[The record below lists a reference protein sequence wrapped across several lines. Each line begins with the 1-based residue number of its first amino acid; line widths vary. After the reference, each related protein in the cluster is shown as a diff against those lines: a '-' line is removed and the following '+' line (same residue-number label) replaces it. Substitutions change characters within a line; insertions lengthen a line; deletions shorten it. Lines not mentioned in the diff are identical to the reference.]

1 MAIETNLE
9 SIKQNG
15 GDRFI
20 RRDQALIR
28 EALEETEFQYDGII
42 WTTKDQGLDIYSWI
56 NYELDTVLSASVLAP
71 FVEMLICLKADSK
84 NDNRVRTLG
93 DEALVDIAFDLR
105 YAKGTGSVDMYQRML
120 VKNGFIVF
128 NPSVQ
133 IERICH
139 TIKTEMEY
147 RMQE

>member
-1 MAIETNLE
+1 MAIETRLE
-9 SIKQNG
+9 LIQQNG
-15 GDRFI
+15 GEKLI
-20 RRDQALIR
+20 KRDQALIR
-28 EALEETEFQYDGII
+28 EALESTDFTHDGII
-42 WTTKDQGLDIYSWI
+42 WTTKDEGLDIQCWI
-56 NYELDTVLSASVLAP
+56 NYELDTILSPSVLAP
-71 FVEMLICLKADSK
+71 FAEKLIELKADGI
-84 NDNRVRTLG
+84 NDNRVRNLT

-120 VKNGFIVF
+120 SKNGFIVF
-128 NPSVQ
+128 DPSVQ

>member
-9 SIKQNG
+9 SIQDNG
-15 GDRFI
+15 GDKFV
-20 RRDQALIR
+20 RRDKSLIR

-42 WTTKDQGLDIYSWI
+42 WTTKDEGLDIYSWI

-71 FVEMLICLKADSK
+71 FVEMLICLKADSI
-84 NDNRVRTLG
+84 NDNRVRNLG

-105 YAKGTGSVDMYQRML
+105 YAKGTGDSDMYRRML
-120 VKNGFIVF
+120 SKNGFIVYDPF
-128 NPSVQ
+128 VQ

-139 TIKTEMEY
+139 TIKTEMEF

>member
-1 MAIETNLE
+1 MAIETNLQ

-20 RRDQALIR
+20 RRDQSLIR
-28 EALEETEFQYDGII
+28 EALGETEFQYDGII
-42 WTTKDQGLDIYSWI
+42 WTTKDEGLDIYSWI

-71 FVEMLICLKADSK
+71 FVEMLICLKADSI
-84 NDNRVRTLG
+84 NDNRVRNLG
-93 DEALVDIAFDLR
+93 DEALVDIVFDLR
-105 YAKGTGSVDMYQRML
+105 YAKGTADVSMYHRML
-120 VKNGFIVF
+120 AKNGFIVF
-128 NPSVQ
+128 DPSVQ

-139 TIKTEMEY
+139 TIKTEMEF

>member
-1 MAIETNLE
+1 MAIKTNLE

-15 GDRFI
+15 GDKFI

-42 WTTKDQGLDIYSWI
+42 WTTKDEGLDIYSWI

-71 FVEMLICLKADSK
+71 FVEMLICLKADSI
-84 NDNRVRTLG
+84 NDNRVRNLG
-93 DEALVDIAFDLR
+93 DEALVDIVFDLR
-105 YAKGTGSVDMYQRML
+105 YAKGTADVSMYHRML
-120 VKNGFIVF
+120 AKNGFIVF
-128 NPSVQ
+128 DPSVQ

-139 TIKTEMEY
+139 TIKTEMEF

>member
-9 SIKQNG
+9 SIKLNG
-15 GDRFI
+15 GEALVK
-20 RRDQALIR
+20 RDQYLIR
-28 EALEETEFQYDGII
+28 KALVTTEFTFNDFV
-42 WTTKDQGLDIYSWI
+42 WEEKSSGLSILDWI
-56 NYELDTVLSASVLAP
+56 TYELDTVLSASVLAP
-71 FVEMLICLKADSK
+71 FVEKLLELKADGR
-84 NDNRVRTLG
+84 NDQRVRNLG
-93 DEALVDIAFDLR
+93 DEALVDVAFDLR

-120 VKNGFIVF
+120 SKNGFIVF
-128 NPSVQ
+128 DPSVQ

>member
-1 MAIETNLE
+1 MAIETNLQ

-28 EALEETEFQYDGII
+28 EALEETEFKYDGII
-42 WTTKDQGLDIYSWI
+42 WTTKDEGLDIYSWI

-71 FVEMLICLKADSK
+71 FVEMLICLKTDRI
-84 NDNRVRTLG
+84 NDNRVRNLS
-93 DEALVDIAFDLR
+93 DEALVDIVFDLR

-120 VKNGFIVF
+120 SKNGFIVF
-128 NPSVQ
+128 DPCVQ

-139 TIKTEMEY
+139 TIRTEMEY
-147 RMQE
+147 RMQ